1 MPPMETG
8 EAFSFLVDGSAFKQ
22 EYARGRIFMKVAA
35 VESDSQAHRGPG
47 VGCSVPDVGWPMPV
61 MGLHGMHLAPTGLR
75 PLLSCSSPS
84 LITTC

>member
-22 EYARGRIFMKVAA
+22 EYTRGSIFMKVAA

-47 VGCSVPDVGWPMPV
+47 VGSSVPDVGWPMPV

-75 PLLSCSSPS
+75 PVHHLH
-84 LITTC
+84 